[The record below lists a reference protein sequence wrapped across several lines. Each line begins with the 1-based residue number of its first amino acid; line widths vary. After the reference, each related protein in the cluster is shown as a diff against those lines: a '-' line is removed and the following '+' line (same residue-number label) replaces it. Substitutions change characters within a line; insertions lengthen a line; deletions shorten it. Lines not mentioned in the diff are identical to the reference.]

1 MSLKPIAVVGLTLA
15 HGAGSVITG
24 GVFTV
29 ISVPSVTV
37 AAGGRKTYE
46 NEVKFMF
53 SGGSAPG
60 FKTGTIAT
68 ETPQTIPTSAIKCR
82 PCTLEGDFV
91 LMAAVGAVG
100 NSTAAISG
108 KVEISNAGQS
118 VARAI

>member
-29 ISVPSVTV
+29 VSVPSVTV

-46 NEVKFMF
+46 NEVKFTF
-53 SGGSAPG
+53 AGGSASG
-60 FKTGTIAT
+60 FTPLSIAT
-68 ETPQTIPTSAIKCR
+68 KTPQTIPTSATKCR

-91 LMAAVGAVG
+91 LMAATGMVG
-100 NSTAAISG
+100 NTATAISG